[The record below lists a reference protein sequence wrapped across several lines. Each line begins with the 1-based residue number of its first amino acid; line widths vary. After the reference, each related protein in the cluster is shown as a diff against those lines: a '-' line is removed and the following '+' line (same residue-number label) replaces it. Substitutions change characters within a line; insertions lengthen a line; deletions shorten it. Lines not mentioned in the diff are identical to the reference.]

1 MSGAVVPTSV
11 AQFPGSAPMPS
22 GPNHD
27 RASASRFLKETFGLS
42 YSVKTLANLASSAGG
57 PPFYAGA
64 SRPLYPESL
73 LVAWGRAK
81 LGPLVAS
88 TSEAA
93 VCAVTNPGSPR

>member
-1 MSGAVVPTSV
+1 MTAAASLV
-11 AQFPGSAPMPS
+11 AQFPGSALTPL

-27 RASASRFLKETFGLS
+27 RASASAYLKREFGLS
-42 YSVKTLANLASSAGG
+42 YSVKTLANLASTGGG

-64 SRPLYPESL
+64 SRPLYPENL
-73 LVAWGRAK
+73 LAAWGRAK

-93 VCAVTNPGSPR
+93 VVR